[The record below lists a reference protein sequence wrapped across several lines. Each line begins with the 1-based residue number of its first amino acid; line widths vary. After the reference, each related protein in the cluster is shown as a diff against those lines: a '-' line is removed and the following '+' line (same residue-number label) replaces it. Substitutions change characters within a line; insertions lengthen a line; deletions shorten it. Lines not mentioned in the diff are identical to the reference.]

1 MMISQREG
9 IMQVL
14 AQWQEV
20 ALCFLPLP
28 SHKSSSEK
36 QSLFTPVA
44 MELTGPI
51 LASRLLPDSQCPP
64 HHRVQYVGPCTLS
77 WLKLAGY
84 TGPLRAPAQTLKS
97 QLCWELWS
105 SSGLL
110 SPSPF
115 VIMFNPTD
123 TCLGF
128 ETLLIKRD
136 EKTFLSICIQI
147 LQINTAGPWVITHV

>member
-9 IMQVL
+9 IMQVP

-20 ALCFLPLP
+20 ALCFLRLP
-28 SHKSSSEK
+28 SHKGSSEK
-36 QSLFTPVA
+36 QSLVTPVA

-64 HHRVQYVGPCTLS
+64 HHKVQYVGPCTLS
-77 WLKLAGY
+77 WLKLAGPP
-84 TGPLRAPAQTLKS
+84 TAPAQTLKS

-110 SPSPF
+110 SPF

-128 ETLLIKRD
+128 ETLLITKEMKRPFYPFVS
-136 EKTFLSICIQI
+136 KSCK
-147 LQINTAGPWVITHV
+147 